1 MTELDAVR
9 RLLSGASTDRTP
21 EDQASA
27 DQPPQDQPSQDQLSQ
42 DQPPQGTGGG
52 LLFVGD
58 PGSGKTTLLDRAAH
72 LAAGGTAVLQCRGTL
87 AESRLP
93 YSGLHELLWPHTTE
107 LHRLPPAGRA
117 ALECALGIE
126 TGRAERYPVATA
138 LFQLLHLLAQDR
150 PVLLLVDDLQWLDSD
165 SCDALL
171 FALRRLHKHPVAA
184 VLTARPGMRHLGD
197 RAGLR
202 QYVLPPLTDAQSREV
217 VAHHLPAAD
226 PATVERVLRTARGN
240 PLALVETVRTVAASS
255 STGPLPVGQAFS
267 HEVRQL
273 SAPAQ
278 GMLLLAAAGQ
288 HESLEVLLEAAALL
302 DLDVRGLDEAFTA
315 GVLRFDRGRTEF
327 RHPLLQQTVYEE
339 AGPVRRM
346 LTHRALAEVTT
357 AERRTWHRAAVLTD
371 PDDDVAAAL
380 QEQAGQCLERGA
392 PHAALQALVRAAELS
407 TEPAD
412 RTVRLAKAAHAA
424 WLAGDVRQVRELLSR
439 VDPAVAA
446 PPVRGRMLAL
456 HGLTEFFGGSAARAA
471 RLAVEAARLLA
482 PTDPE
487 YTCGALHLAVRALWS
502 QGDFAG
508 IAALAQDLP
517 ALAGHAD
524 LAAELHQRIRL
535 SLDSV
540 PTPASHDD
548 WPRSRLRRPPHD
560 TGLDLGPVPSHH
572 AVSTDTEDLAADAY
586 VHKAGQLRRSG
597 ASLAQLP
604 EVLTDLAATEILSG
618 QWGRAD
624 AHLRESVQLAREHDL
639 VALQGA
645 GEIGLGWLAAL
656 HGAEQD
662 ARRHVSTGLRLL
674 SPHPRAFMTA
684 LAHTALA
691 LLELGL
697 GRPSQALDHW
707 LPVIAE
713 QGPAAHPPTAALV
726 AADVAEAAALAGRV
740 EEVRA
745 FCTAYAAGADR
756 TGPDTGTARATAHRI
771 RALLADD
778 REAALPHLA
787 LAVRAEA
794 TRTPHRPFNLAR
806 AHLLHGECLRRLR
819 RRSQARTA
827 LEAAR
832 TIFASL
838 GATPWQARAERELA
852 HDRPSSP
859 ARLGL
864 THQEWRISRHAAR
877 GHTNKEI
884 AARLH
889 LSPRTVGYHLS
900 NAYAKLAVPDRTQ
913 LRHIPALLAPEP

>member
-1 MTELDAVR
+1 MIGRMTELDAVR
-9 RLLSGASTDRTP
+9 RLLSRASEDRTSEEQTSEGRTP
-21 EDQASA
+21 ADRAS
-27 DQPPQDQPSQDQLSQ
+27 
-42 DQPPQGTGGG
+42 QGTGCG

-72 LAAGGTAVLQCRGTL
+72 LAADTTTVLQCRGTL

-93 YSGLHELLWPHTTE
+93 YSGLHELLWPHAAD

-126 TGRAERYPVATA
+126 TGRAERFPVATA

-171 FALRRLHKHPVAA
+171 FALRRLRAHPVAA

-197 RAGLR
+197 RADLR
-202 QYVLPPLTDAQSREV
+202 PYVLPPLTDAQSREV
-217 VAHHLPAAD
+217 VAHHLPRAD

-240 PLALVETVRTVAASS
+240 PLALVETVRTATAAS

-273 SAPAQ
+273 SAPAR

-288 HESLEVLLEAAALL
+288 HESLDVLLKAAALL

-380 QEQAGQCLERGA
+380 QEHAGQCLERGA

-407 TEPAD
+407 GDPAD

-439 VDPAVAA
+439 ADPALAA
-446 PPVRGRMLAL
+446 APVRGRMLAL

-487 YTCGALHLAVRALWS
+487 YTCGTLHLAVRALWS

-517 ALAGHAD
+517 PFAGHAD
-524 LAAELHQRIRL
+524 LAEELHQRIRL

-540 PTPASHDD
+540 PTPVARDD

-560 TGLDLGPVPSHH
+560 AGLDLGPVPSHH

-586 VHKAGQLRRSG
+586 LRKAGQLRRTG

-618 QWGRAD
+618 QWEPAA
-624 AHLRESVQLAREHDL
+624 AHLRESVQLSRENDL

-707 LPVIAE
+707 LPVIAD

-740 EEVRA
+740 DEVRA
-745 FCTAYAAGADR
+745 FCTGYAEHADR
-756 TGPDTGTARATAHRI
+756 AGGQDTGTARVTAHRI
-771 RALLADD
+771 RGLLADD
-778 REAALPHLA
+778 RESALPHLA

-794 TRTPHRPFNLAR
+794 ARTPHRPFNLAR

-838 GATPWQARAERELA
+838 GAAPWQARAERELA
-852 HDRPSSP
+852 HDLPCSP

-900 NAYAKLAVPDRTQ
+900 NAYAKLAVPNRAQ
-913 LRHIPALLAPEP
+913 LRHIPALLAPET